1 MQAILDVP
9 TSTTTVGEAD
19 AHRAARDYVASHI
32 DPTFSVVSDKQ
43 YHRQPIKRAAW
54 RFFICCEHGPL
65 SVIEVD
71 TQTSKI
77 IPLTDD
83 EIRVMRE
90 KAVILAA
97 QQQGVLPTDVQGY
110 VLGEY
115 ARRQADMYLG
125 DHIAMFFNAADPVFV
140 RDDPPRWQVTIVFK
154 RYHRGPF
161 TLGVMDVNAQT
172 GEPFPLT
179 KSQLKRLRE
188 RPNYT
193 REDDAEGGARRQ
205 VGEGIEWAERKEIDA
220 GIVRVDVTDQ
230 P

>member
-1 MQAILDVP
+1 MQTVLDMPNTGTP
-9 TSTTTVGEAD
+9 TASEAD
-19 AHRAARDYVASHI
+19 AHHAACDYVASHI
-32 DPTFSVVSDKQ
+32 DPTFAVVSDKQ

-71 TQTSKI
+71 TQSSKV
-77 IPLTDD
+77 IPLPDD

-90 KAVILAA
+90 KAASLAA
-97 QQQGVLPTDVQGY
+97 QQQGVLPVDAQGY

-140 RDDPPRWQVTIVFK
+140 PGDPPRWQVTVVFK

-161 TLGVMDVNAQT
+161 TLSVMDVNAQT
-172 GEPFPLT
+172 GEPLPLT

-188 RPNYT
+188 R
-193 REDDAEGGARRQ
+193 AHAL
-205 VGEGIEWAERKEIDA
+205 VA
-220 GIVRVDVTDQ
+220 VRPQTAAA
-230 P
+230 